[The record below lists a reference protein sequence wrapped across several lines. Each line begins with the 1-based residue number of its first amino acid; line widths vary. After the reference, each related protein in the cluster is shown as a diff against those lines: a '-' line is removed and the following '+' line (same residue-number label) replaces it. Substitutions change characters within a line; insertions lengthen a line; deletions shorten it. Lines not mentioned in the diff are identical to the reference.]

1 MSQLEYGCAGVT
13 LIGDLATKREKDRK
27 RERERLQQKARGQAR
42 TAKVQ
47 AGRAALK
54 ALPLKE
60 AELKA
65 VVSRNSDL
73 EARIVELEKLIS
85 TKDGRVETLEGE
97 TATIKTRLATIANKY
112 NVERERTAELET
124 LTRRQSKE
132 INYMELYKCPK
143 VDDRQ
148 VELVGALRDEMKVL
162 KRQEAATKEKC
173 VE

>member
-1 MSQLEYGCAGVT
+1 MDYGCAGLV

-27 RERERLQQKARGQAR
+27 KERQLAQQKARNDARQAR
-42 TAKVQ
+42 LL

-60 AELKA
+60 TELKA

-112 NVERERTAELET
+112 NVERRRTAELET
-124 LTRRQSKE
+124 LTRRQSKD

-143 VDDRQ
+143 VDGCQ
-148 VELVGALRDEMKVL
+148 VELVDAL
-162 KRQEAATKEKC
+162 
-173 VE
+173 